1 MISDAIWKQQH
12 KKTDKTQ
19 NSGFWDSEVV
29 TVKDSDPCEMEDND
43 EFHDAQ
49 ALAFSRRKYSW
60 INGLQCKLEVRSSGP
75 QTHV

>member
-12 KKTDKTQ
+12 KKTYKTQ
-19 NSGFWDSEVV
+19 NSGFRDLEVV
-29 TVKDSDPCEMEDND
+29 TVEDSDPCEMEDNN
-43 EFHDAQ
+43 ELHDAL

-60 INGLQCKLEVRSSGP
+60 INGLQCELEVQSSGP